1 MTEIYD
7 ILGRRLARLASERM
21 EVGIHRAHLDGSRL
35 PSGAYVYRLKASEE
49 FTDTGRMVSV
59 K

>member
-1 MTEIYD
+1 M
-7 ILGRRLARLASERM
+7 LGRRVARLASERM

-49 FTDTGRMVSV
+49 FTDTGRMVMV